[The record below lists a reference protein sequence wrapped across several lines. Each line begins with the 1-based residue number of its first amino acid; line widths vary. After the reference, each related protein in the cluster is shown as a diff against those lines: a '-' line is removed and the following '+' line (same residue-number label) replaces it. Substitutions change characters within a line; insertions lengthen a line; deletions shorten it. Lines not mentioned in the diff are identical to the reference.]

1 MIMMKLIFITITI
14 TCLMF
19 FVSCS
24 TIEKIAVSSS
34 SPMIN
39 KASSSIEMEGSWES
53 FKEGVPGNL
62 KLLEGLLSI
71 SPEDDD
77 LLLSLVKGYSG
88 YAFAVNETEDLTDK
102 FKDKEKRD
110 HADLA
115 AINYSKAIGYGLR
128 YLQESGVS
136 YEMLSKA
143 QRDESGISNL
153 LSRKFGHTIKN
164 HEALFFTAQAIGGLI
179 NIRKDKMILVSQI
192 SVVRGMIDWVCSNDP
207 DFYSG
212 LCEIFYGAYETGR
225 PKMLG
230 GDPDKGRKIF
240 QDAIKKYPD
249 NWMIRTAYIEHYLI
263 PMMKED
269 EFAKEL
275 AFFEKAAQAFQASN
289 EWSPVDNHLI
299 KNSQLRLYQAVAMKR
314 YELINVIKKTI
325 F

>member
-1 MIMMKLIFITITI
+1 
-14 TCLMF
+14 
-19 FVSCS
+19 
-24 TIEKIAVSSS
+24 
-34 SPMIN
+34 
-39 KASSSIEMEGSWES
+39 
-53 FKEGVPGNL
+53 
-62 KLLEGLLSI
+62 
-71 SPEDDD
+71 
-77 LLLSLVKGYSG
+77 
-88 YAFAVNETEDLTDK
+88 
-102 FKDKEKRD
+102 
-110 HADLA
+110 
-115 AINYSKAIGYGLR
+115 
-128 YLQESGVS
+128 
-136 YEMLSKA
+136 
-143 QRDESGISNL
+143 
-153 LSRKFGHTIKN
+153 
-164 HEALFFTAQAIGGLI
+164 
-179 NIRKDKMILVSQI
+179 VSQI